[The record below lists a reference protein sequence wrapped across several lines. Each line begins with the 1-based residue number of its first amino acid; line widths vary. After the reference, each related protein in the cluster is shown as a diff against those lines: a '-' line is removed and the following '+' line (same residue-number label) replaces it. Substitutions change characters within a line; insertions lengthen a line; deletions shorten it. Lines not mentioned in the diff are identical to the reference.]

1 MKEGLLQL
9 LQLQAVDKEVFTLE
23 EAKEKYPTEISERQR
38 EIENAQAHL
47 IDLEATLE
55 ELGKKQR
62 HCEREIE
69 SDKVNL
75 KEHEERFAVVTTNKE
90 YDALQTE
97 IDAGLPACRADSPP
111 GRRRRW
117 SGPG

>member
-69 SDKVNL
+69 SGKVKPL
-75 KEHEERFAVVTTNKE
+75 IDRTYPLGAAADAHRHMDDDHIGKIVLTTGRG
-90 YDALQTE
+90 DA
-97 IDAGLPACRADSPP
+97 
-111 GRRRRW
+111 
-117 SGPG
+117 